1 MIAEARREQIR
12 EMLMEAGAVTVSQL
26 QARFGVSPMT
36 ARRDLVALERA
47 RQRTPHARRR
57 RAAVDRGARELV
69 HAAASARRPRPSCG
83 SPTRRS
89 RCCEPGETIFLDS
102 SSTAYFLARRIAD
115 SGLAVR
121 VLTNSGPVDAGPGR
135 LRATRTS
142 SSTMIG
148 GTHRRLTGSF
158 VGPSAVR
165 MIREHFVDRL
175 FLSVTGIARQRH
187 ADRRRRAGSRGQ
199 AGDARAGRA
208 KSALLLDASKLA
220 THGRHAV
227 APVTRVSLILAE
239 VDDERMHADGVTV
252 RVV

>member
-26 QARFGVSPMT
+26 QTRFGVSPMT
-36 ARRDLVALERA
+36 ARRDLVALEE
-47 RQRTPHARRR
+47 
-57 RAAVDRGARELV
+57 RG
-69 HAAASARRPRPSCG
+69 SARRTHGGAVLPSISAPENSFSQRLG
-83 SPTRRS
+83 AAAEAKLRLADAAFASLR
-89 RCCEPGETIFLDS
+89 PGETIFLDS

-121 VLTNSGPVDAGPGR
+121 VLTNSGPSMQVLAGSEQHIE
-135 LRATRTS
+135 LS
-142 SSTMIG
+142 MIG

-165 MIREHFVDRL
+165 MIRQHFVDRL
-175 FLSVTGIARQRH
+175 FFSVTGIAANGMLTD
-187 ADRRRRAGSRGQ
+187 ADDLEAVVKRAMLEQ
-199 AGDARAGRA
+199 AGE
-208 KSALLLDASKLA
+208 STLLLDESKLA
-220 THGRHAV
+220 THGRYAV